1 MEFDEALGRLLRR
14 LREQAGISQR
24 ALADVL
30 LEDQAFISRLE
41 SGRRHVSVETLLS
54 YLSGIGVNLP
64 DIADEISALCG
75 AGPLPSL
82 WQLGRT
88 DIESH
93 RQTRPRWDMPYD
105 R

>member
-1 MEFDEALGRLLRR
+1 MTEFDEALGRLLRR

-41 SGRRHVSVETLLS
+41 SGRRHVSVEMLLS
-54 YLSGIGVNLP
+54 YLSGIGVGLP
-64 DIADEISALCG
+64 DIAEEISSLPG

-82 WQLGRT
+82 WQFRRT
-88 DIESH
+88 DSDSH
-93 RQTRPRWDMPYD
+93 Y
-105 R
+105 